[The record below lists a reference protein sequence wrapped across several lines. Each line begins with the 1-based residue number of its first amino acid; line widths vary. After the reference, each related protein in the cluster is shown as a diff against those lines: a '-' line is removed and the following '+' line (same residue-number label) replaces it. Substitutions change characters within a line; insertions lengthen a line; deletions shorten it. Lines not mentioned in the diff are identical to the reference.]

1 MDTPE
6 IKSSVLATFPT
17 SFARFGLYPEM
28 ESFLKN
34 GSCNVL
40 VSDTYRI
47 YGSKG
52 GLQDDVAN
60 GKYIMSDMSISR
72 NLLSSVVRSDDHQWF
87 DIVEGSKMA
96 PIRAAQVGLSKG
108 NGEHCPM
115 NSTNNNEISFYNVPR
130 CVGNTREMFE
140 ASLTQLSVSFGPNM
154 NIKLPSLQGPNFASL
169 ECDDCKDAFEHNRLK
184 QIKERG
190 MFNCA
195 VVMDP
200 RYNITTTSLPTLV
213 STKFCEM
220 MSVAIFQGD
229 LDATNITYI
238 DGIDMSVFPREFD
251 AVAGL
256 VYEDRFFS
264 ETDFNIDNMGKMIPS
279 VPYYYLDGYWYE
291 GTLYNGSGP
300 GLNFAF
306 YKDDHELAAIAIAII
321 TAVVYA
327 QRQGITRDR
336 SDKMPLIHLLGDSL
350 TFMLR
355 DVVGYAGNYDDII
368 NEALAKSDGTMDR
381 GWNTVIPNSVDVAPV
396 LLFYCDYTASCGDQC
411 TFSEEFGVFFC

>member
-1 MDTPE
+1 
-6 IKSSVLATFPT
+6 
-17 SFARFGLYPEM
+17 
-28 ESFLKN
+28 
-34 GSCNVL
+34 
-40 VSDTYRI
+40 
-47 YGSKG
+47 
-52 GLQDDVAN
+52 
-60 GKYIMSDMSISR
+60 MS
-72 NLLSSVVRSDDHQWF
+72 
-87 DIVEGSKMA
+87 A
-96 PIRAAQVGLSKG
+96 
-108 NGEHCPM
+108 
-115 NSTNNNEISFYNVPR
+115 
-130 CVGNTREMFE
+130 
-140 ASLTQLSVSFGPNM
+140 
-154 NIKLPSLQGPNFASL
+154 
-169 ECDDCKDAFEHNRLK
+169 
-184 QIKERG
+184 
-190 MFNCA
+190 
-195 VVMDP
+195 
-200 RYNITTTSLPTLV
+200 
-213 STKFCEM
+213 
-220 MSVAIFQGD
+220 
-229 LDATNITYI
+229 
-238 DGIDMSVFPREFD
+238 FPREFD

-264 ETDFNIDNMGKMIPS
+264 ETDFNINNMGKMIPS

-327 QRQGITRDR
+327 QRQGITHDR

-411 TFSEEFGVFFC
+411 TFSEEFSVFFC